1 MTKTTDF
8 LKATLLAHEESQRQT
23 GRTTRIALEAIR
35 NNQVMVCHTHGFAH
49 TIAEQHKSSG
59 LVTIGLD
66 TFLNDDYHRNRKP
79 QKYAFDH
86 FVEYTM
92 ILRKIEEIETMLTV
106 GRV

>member
-8 LKATLLAHEESQRQT
+8 LRTTLLAHEEAQRQT

-35 NNQVMVCHTHGFAH
+35 NNRVMVCHNHGFAH
-49 TIAEQHKSSG
+49 VIADQYKSSG

-79 QKYAFDH
+79 QKYVFDH

-92 ILRKIEEIETMLTV
+92 ILKKLQEVEKLLNE
-106 GRV
+106 